1 MCIRWIKFFL
11 ILSLCLYFFVWRKW
25 NLKYIIESLIN
36 LNKDVLCKVKKNLL
50 MFECDD
56 NRDDFYKKIND
67 FFFLVLIYGYIV
79 FFNGGI

>member
-1 MCIRWIKFFL
+1 
-11 ILSLCLYFFVWRKW
+11 
-25 NLKYIIESLIN
+25 
-36 LNKDVLCKVKKNLL
+36 